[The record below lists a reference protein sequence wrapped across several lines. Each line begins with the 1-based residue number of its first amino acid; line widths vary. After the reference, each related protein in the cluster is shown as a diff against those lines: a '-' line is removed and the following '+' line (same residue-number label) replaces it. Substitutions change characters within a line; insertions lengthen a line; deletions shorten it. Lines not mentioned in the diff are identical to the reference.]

1 MADYEDAS
9 VQSRVQ
15 CAHRNIFDFLRHL
28 RDIATDLMSDVAPLK
43 QRKRIKRR
51 APKKHRKY
59 ATHLQHC
66 IDKFRQGRYTI
77 HWICYLLSVILLI
90 M

>member
-15 CAHRNIFDFLRHL
+15 CAHRNIFHFLRHL

-51 APKKHRKY
+51 APKKN
-59 ATHLQHC
+59 TENTQL
-66 IDKFRQGRYTI
+66 
-77 HWICYLLSVILLI
+77 ICSIVSTNFVKVDIQFIGFAICCQSFY
-90 M
+90 